1 MERNP
6 SALSSSPHNGISR
19 KHRGRR
25 AAGSGESATASPRA
39 RDQVRQENRR
49 GRGAMSWQAYVDEHL
64 LCDIDGQTS
73 ASPPRRRRH
82 PRPRRRCLG
91 AARCL
96 PTGQT
101 RRNHFRPVVMNDFN
115 EPGSLA
121 PTGLYLGGSK
131 YMAIQG
137 KPRVFI
143 REKKDSEL
151 CQVESCCH

>member
-96 PTGQT
+96 PTG
-101 RRNHFRPVVMNDFN
+101 
-115 EPGSLA
+115 SLA

>member
-96 PTGQT
+96 PTGT
-101 RRNHFRPVVMNDFN
+101 RWGYNQKDQSGHHNWDLRGANGTA
-115 EPGSLA
+115 PGQCKRGCGEA
-121 PTGLYLGGSK
+121 W
-131 YMAIQG
+131 
-137 KPRVFI
+137 
-143 REKKDSEL
+143 
-151 CQVESCCH
+151 

>member
-1 MERNP
+1 VETQFTEQIRGTSIDRSTCFFTQPCVREHERRAHVEMERNP

-96 PTGQT
+96 PTGPPS
-101 RRNHFRPVVMNDFN
+101 HSFPFD
-115 EPGSLA
+115 
-121 PTGLYLGGSK
+121 
-131 YMAIQG
+131 
-137 KPRVFI
+137 VFFFGA
-143 REKKDSEL
+143 
-151 CQVESCCH
+151 